1 MSDMRKEME
10 MILYHIDDT
19 DISVNAVIQNESIWV
34 TQKAM
39 AEIFGVNV
47 PAISKHLKNIFT

>member
-1 MSDMRKEME
+1 MFNVKC
-10 MILYHIDDT
+10 
-19 DISVNAVIQNESIWV
+19 IQNESIWV

-47 PAISKHLKNIFT
+47 PAISKHLKNIFIEGKYV